1 MRLPEGEVRENTEIL
16 STRAWKI
23 AEVLEQR
30 FPGWDSRRYIIAMLI
45 YRYLSQ
51 EMEQFAEDQPELVL
65 HQKRYRTMDDEE
77 AEALTGEASSA
88 IGFFIPPSGLFCNV
102 YRDAPPRDG
111 NLGKTLEWVFSD
123 IEESAV
129 GYASESVFRNLSSH
143 LAKDEIELGAV
154 PRTRKQ
160 KLYSLMKAVSSIS
173 PEAISDMTSTFEHLL
188 DQYSRPL
195 ATGGD
200 RIFEARL
207 VPDLLILLVSRGG
220 SKSLQSFYDPTVE
233 QVCCY
238 PMHASALRK
247 GGAVCMARAK
257 RYQSTIWLA
266 SSCFSSIST
275 QLVSHWPMATH

>member
-102 YRDAPPRDG
+102 YRDAQEMGILARPWNG
-111 NLGKTLEWVFSD
+111 FSPILRNQRSD
-123 IEESAV
+123 TQV
-129 GYASESVFRNLSSH
+129 RASS
-143 LAKDEIELGAV
+143 G
-154 PRTRKQ
+154 
-160 KLYSLMKAVSSIS
+160 
-173 PEAISDMTSTFEHLL
+173 TS
-188 DQYSRPL
+188 Q
-195 ATGGD
+195 
-200 RIFEARL
+200 
-207 VPDLLILLVSRGG
+207 VILLKMKLNWVLFPEQESR
-220 SKSLQSFYDPTVE
+220 SYT
-233 QVCCY
+233 
-238 PMHASALRK
+238 A
-247 GGAVCMARAK
+247 
-257 RYQSTIWLA
+257 
-266 SSCFSSIST
+266 
-275 QLVSHWPMATH
+275 

>member
-1 MRLPEGEVRENTEIL
+1 
-16 STRAWKI
+16 
-23 AEVLEQR
+23 
-30 FPGWDSRRYIIAMLI
+30 MLI

-102 YRDAPPRDG
+102 YRDAPRDG

-195 ATGGD
+195 ATGD

-207 VPDLLILLVSRGG
+207 VPDLLILLVSRG
-220 SKSLQSFYDPTVE
+220 SKSLQSFYDPYCGTGVLLS
-233 QVCCY
+233 
-238 PMHASALRK
+238 HARFRLAE
-247 GGAVCMARAK
+247 GGLFVWPERNDT
-257 RYQSTIWLA
+257 RVQYGSL
-266 SSCFSSIST
+266 
-275 QLVSHWPMATH
+275 LHVSHPSRPNSFLIGLWRLTDVLRILWWTYV